1 MLRSLLVLALSAFAV
16 AFGRTHNVNGISY
29 IFLPPNQKAGIGRI
43 SASTQC
49 PDEGTPE
56 GPLGMRVMKKDGLG
70 LRVMLEED
78 EVVKAKE
85 AINADNKLGSRL
97 MKKDT
102 GYRIMKKADS
112 NLGMRVMKKDNLG
125 MRVMKKDDGNLG
137 LRLMKKEDPNF
148 GIRVMKKGDPDQAA
162 DEEEDGEMVPELPV
176 YDWIMRTMSLRS
188 DPDDTLKSINNYQP
202 RGMRIMKRSPRPV
215 TRTRMYQN

>member
-1 MLRSLLVLALSAFAV
+1 MLRSLLVLALSAFAIS
-16 AFGRTHNVNGISY
+16 FGRTHYANGLSY
-29 IFLPPNQKAGIGRI
+29 ILLPRNQQAGTGRTQSPN
-43 SASTQC
+43 
-49 PDEGTPE
+49 E

-85 AINADNKLGSRL
+85 AINADNNLGIRL

-188 DPDDTLKSINNYQP
+188 DPDNTLKSIDNYQP
-202 RGMRIMKRSPRPV
+202 RGMRIMKRSS
-215 TRTRMYQN
+215 RM

>member
-1 MLRSLLVLALSAFAV
+1 MGSQAKHRGMLRSFLVLALSAFAV
-16 AFGRTHNVNGISY
+16 AFGRTHNANGLSY
-29 IFLPPNQKAGIGRI
+29 ILLPPNQKAGIGRI
-43 SASTQC
+43 STGTQC
-49 PDEGTPE
+49 PDEGTE

-85 AINADNKLGSRL
+85 AINADNNLGIRL

-112 NLGMRVMKKDNLG
+112 NLG

-148 GIRVMKKGDPDQAA
+148 GIRVMKKGD
-162 DEEEDGEMVPELPV
+162 
-176 YDWIMRTMSLRS
+176 
-188 DPDDTLKSINNYQP
+188 
-202 RGMRIMKRSPRPV
+202 
-215 TRTRMYQN
+215 